1 MPDFPGQPFT
11 TVYVI
16 YHASV
21 VADGPQFISRMSP
34 AKHMPAGR
42 NGERKA
48 ECVRVAALFDQTEDD
63 GQYDYGYLGNE
74 HSPRRPRYYPAGYTD
89 AEGTT
94 EADDDTPED
103 RVGCGY
109 HRKWTGELSRDEW
122 LLFADCYLIDL
133 DDAGYPERYEETLGA
148 ITEYGRL
155 EAVSVDNSEG
165 WNDHSGPDFI
175 ESGFY
180 VSFAY
185 PAPPDFVAF
194 GVAVTV

>member
-1 MPDFPGQPFT
+1 
-11 TVYVI
+11 
-16 YHASV
+16 
-21 VADGPQFISRMSP
+21 
-34 AKHMPAGR
+34 MPAGC

-48 ECVRVAALFDQTEDD
+48 ECERVAALFTETEGD
-63 GQYDYGYLGNE
+63 GQYGFGYLGNE

-94 EADDDTPED
+94 LPAECPDCHGL
-103 RVGCGY
+103 GCTGDVLAGWGTGQCSTCNG
-109 HRKWTGELSRDEW
+109 RGQEESGCGELSRDEW

-133 DDAGYPERYEETLGA
+133 DAAGYPERYTETLGA
-148 ITEYGRL
+148 ITGYGRL
-155 EAVSVDNSEG
+155 AAISVDNSEG

-175 ESGFY
+175 DSGFY

-194 GVAVTV
+194 GVVVLASDPES